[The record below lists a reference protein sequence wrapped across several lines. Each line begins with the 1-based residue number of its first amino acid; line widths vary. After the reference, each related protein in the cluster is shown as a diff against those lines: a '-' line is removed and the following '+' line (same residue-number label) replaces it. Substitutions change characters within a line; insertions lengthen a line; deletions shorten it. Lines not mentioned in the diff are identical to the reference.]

1 MKSWGFL
8 EDVCEAKELVN
19 MNVQQGGYERA
30 PHQHAA
36 VG

>member
-19 MNVQQGGYERA
+19 MKVQQGGYA
-30 PHQHAA
+30 GASHQHAA